1 MGTQTTF
8 SVPEKTALVQF
19 EVCPKII
26 TRVAFFLKKLAGAL
40 LCHLRRRSNNT

>member
-26 TRVAFFLKKLAGAL
+26 TRVAFFFEKVSRSTALSFKKKKQ
-40 LCHLRRRSNNT
+40 